1 MSEINKRLY
10 RSRSDRMLAGVCG
23 GLGEFLGM
31 DPTVI
36 RVLTVLLTPV
46 WPFTPLAYLIL
57 MFVVPE
63 EPLSDQQIEQP
74 DSQAEIESIE

>member
-1 MSEINKRLY
+1 
-10 RSRSDRMLAGVCG
+10 MLAGVCG
-23 GLGEFLGM
+23 GLGEYFGI

-36 RVLTVLLTPV
+36 RVLTVLLTLV

-63 EPLSDQQIEQP
+63 EPVNETIVEEVVTTTESETIE
-74 DSQAEIESIE
+74 

>member
-1 MSEINKRLY
+1 MSEINKRLF
-10 RSRSDRMLAGVCG
+10 RSNSDRMLAGVCG
-23 GLGEFLGM
+23 GLGEYFGI

-36 RVLTVLLTPV
+36 RVLTVLLTLV

-63 EPLSDQQIEQP
+63 EPVNETIVEEVVTTTESETIE
-74 DSQAEIESIE
+74 

>member
-10 RSRSDRMLAGVCG
+10 RSNSDRMLAGVCG
-23 GLGEFLGM
+23 GLGEFLGI

-36 RVLTVLLTPV
+36 RVLSVLLTLV

-63 EPLSDQQIEQP
+63 EPVNETIVEEVEPTTQSETIE
-74 DSQAEIESIE
+74 

>member
-1 MSEINKRLY
+1 MSEINKCLY
-10 RSRSDRMLAGVCG
+10 RSNSARMLAGVCG
-23 GLGEFLGM
+23 GLGEFFGI

-36 RVLTVLLTPV
+36 RVLSVLLTLV

-63 EPLSDQQIEQP
+63 EPVGE
-74 DSQAEIESIE
+74 

>member
-10 RSRSDRMLAGVCG
+10 RSNSDRMLAGVCG
-23 GLGEFLGM
+23 GLGEFLGI

-36 RVLTVLLTPV
+36 RVLSVLLTLV

-63 EPLSDQQIEQP
+63 EPVNDTIVEEVEPTTKSGTIE
-74 DSQAEIESIE
+74 

>member
-10 RSRSDRMLAGVCG
+10 RSNSDRMLAGVCG
-23 GLGEFLGM
+23 GLGEFLGI

-36 RVLTVLLTPV
+36 RVLSVLLTLV

-63 EPLSDQQIEQP
+63 EPVNETIVEEVEPTTKSETIE
-74 DSQAEIESIE
+74 